1 MNVLPFGLTP
11 LPGPAFFRLPSSFPS
26 SVAYWLFETHWLYAA
41 GLVLIAVAFGWRG
54 MITHNIKI
62 QWTSLGI
69 LLLTAAWILV
79 AWLVVTP
86 RERLIRANEGVVA
99 AATHHN
105 VAGIMHFLAP
115 EAGLGNLSRPQIKEL
130 ITERVQ
136 EADLTSNDIRY
147 LGIQMRG
154 RSAIVRLNVL
164 SYSGEYGTPL
174 LTSWRLSWRD
184 HQRPG
189 NWQITHIRLLQL
201 NHHSVPRGELIPHP

>member
-1 MNVLPFGLTP
+1 MNVIPYGPNP
-11 LPGPAFFRLPSSFPS
+11 LPEPAFFRLSASFPS
-26 SVAYWLFETHWLYAA
+26 SPAYWLFETHWLYAA
-41 GLVLIAVAFGWRG
+41 GLILLALAIGWRG
-54 MITHNIKI
+54 MITHNRKM
-62 QWTSLGI
+62 QWTGLGI
-69 LLLTAAWILV
+69 LLLTATWLLA

-86 RERLIRANEGVVA
+86 RERLIRANEAVVA

-105 VAGIMHFLAP
+105 VAGIMYFLAP
-115 EAGLGNLSRPQIKEL
+115 EARLGNLSRPQIKEL